1 MSVFKFKEFTVV
13 QKVSPL
19 KVGTDSMLL
28 GSFISTELKSQGL
41 DLGTGTGVLS
51 LMIAQRNPNIFIDA
65 IEINDEVAKECT
77 LNFQNSKWS
86 THLNSITADYLKF
99 PFKKKYDL
107 IFSNPPYHFENI
119 LSPDN
124 GVNLSKHS
132 LQSDF
137 IQFFQLVNQLLIE
150 NGDFWIIL
158 PFSVSG
164 QLTKLANEHGLFLK
178 EYICIH
184 SKPSKKNIRVIINFS
199 RKKQDN
205 IHEREFVIRNENNLY
220 SEEYI
225 ALTKDFHS
233 KDLC

>member
-1 MSVFKFKEFTVV
+1 M
-13 QKVSPL
+13 SPL

-28 GSFISTELKSQGL
+28 GSFISSDLKLQGL
-41 DLGTGTGVLS
+41 DLGAGTGVLS
-51 LMIAQRNPNIFIDA
+51 LMLAQKNQKLQIDA
-65 IEINDEVAKECT
+65 VEIDANVANECD
-77 LNFQNSKWS
+77 LNFQNSKWKKN
-86 THLNSITADYLKF
+86 LKCITADYLQF

-124 GVNLSKHS
+124 GVNISKHS
-132 LQSDF
+132 LLSDY
-137 IQFFQLVNQLLIE
+137 IQFFKLVKQLLTE
-150 NGDFWIIL
+150 NGNFWIIL
-158 PFSVSG
+158 PFSSSD
-164 QLTKLANEHGLFLK
+164 QLTKLASEHRLFLK

-184 SKPSKKNIRVIINFS
+184 SKPSKKNIRVILNFS
-199 RKKQDN
+199 SQKQLD
-205 IHEREFVIRNENNLY
+205 ICRREFVIRNENNLY

>member
-1 MSVFKFKEFTVV
+1 LSVFKFKEFTII

-28 GSFISTELKSQGL
+28 GSFISSDSKLQGL
-41 DLGTGTGVLS
+41 DLGAGTGVLS
-51 LMIAQRNPNIFIDA
+51 LMSAQKNQKLQIDA
-65 IEINDEVAKECT
+65 VEIDANVANECD
-77 LNFQNSKWS
+77 LNFQNSKWRKN
-86 THLNSITADYLKF
+86 LKCITADYLQF

-124 GVNLSKHS
+124 GVNISKHS
-132 LQSDF
+132 LLSDF
-137 IQFFQLVNQLLIE
+137 IQFFQLVKQLLTE
-150 NGDFWIIL
+150 NGNFWIIL
-158 PFSVSG
+158 PFSSSD
-164 QLTKLANEHGLFLK
+164 QLTKLASEHGFFLK

-184 SKPSKKNIRVIINFS
+184 SKPSKKNIRVILNFS
-199 RKKQDN
+199 SQKQLD
-205 IHEREFVIRNENNLY
+205 ICRREFVIRNENNLY

>member
-1 MSVFKFKEFTVV
+1 VNV
-13 QKVSPL
+13 
-19 KVGTDSMLL
+19 
-28 GSFISTELKSQGL
+28 
-41 DLGTGTGVLS
+41 
-51 LMIAQRNPNIFIDA
+51 ANDA
-65 IEINDEVAKECT
+65 NVANECD
-77 LNFQNSKWS
+77 LNFQNSKWRK
-86 THLNSITADYLKF
+86 NIKSISADYLQF
-99 PFKKKYDL
+99 EFNKKYDL

-124 GVNLSKHS
+124 GVNISKHS
-132 LQSDF
+132 LLSDF
-137 IQFFQLVNQLLIE
+137 INFFQLVKQLLTE

-158 PFSVSG
+158 PFSSLD
-164 QLTKLANEHGLFLK
+164 QLTKLANEQGLFLK

-199 RKKQDN
+199 RKKQDA
-205 IHEREFVIRNENNLY
+205 IREREFVIRNENNLY

>member
-1 MSVFKFKEFTVV
+1 M
-13 QKVSPL
+13 SPL

-28 GSFISTELKSQGL
+28 GSFISNDLKLQGL
-41 DLGTGTGVLS
+41 DLGAGTGVLS
-51 LMIAQRNPNIFIDA
+51 LMLAQKNQKLQIDA
-65 IEINDEVAKECT
+65 VEIDTNVAKECV
-77 LNFQNSKWS
+77 LNFQNSKWRKN
-86 THLNSITADYLKF
+86 LKCITADYLQF

-124 GVNLSKHS
+124 GVNISKHS
-132 LQSDF
+132 LLSDY
-137 IQFFQLVNQLLIE
+137 IQFFQLVKQLLTE

-158 PFSVSG
+158 PFSSSD
-164 QLTKLANEHGLFLK
+164 QLTKLASEHRLFLK

-184 SKPSKKNIRVIINFS
+184 SKPSKKNIRVILNFS
-199 RKKQDN
+199 SQKQLD
-205 IHEREFVIRNENNLY
+205 ICRREFVIRNENNLY

>member
-1 MSVFKFKEFTVV
+1 M
-13 QKVSPL
+13 SPL

-28 GSFISTELKSQGL
+28 GSFISSDSKLQGL
-41 DLGTGTGVLS
+41 DLGAGTGVLS
-51 LMIAQRNPNIFIDA
+51 LMLAQKNQKLQIDA
-65 IEINDEVAKECT
+65 VEIDANVANECD
-77 LNFQNSKWS
+77 LNFQNSKWRKNLKCIS
-86 THLNSITADYLKF
+86 ADYLQF
-99 PFKKKYDL
+99 EFKKKYDL

-124 GVNLSKHS
+124 GVNISKHS
-132 LQSDF
+132 MLCDF
-137 IQFFQLVNQLLIE
+137 IQFFQLVKQLLTE

-158 PFSVSG
+158 PFSSLD
-164 QLTKLANEHGLFLK
+164 QLTKLANEQGLFLK

-184 SKPSKKNIRVIINFS
+184 SKPSKKNIRVIMNFS
-199 RKKQDN
+199 SKKQDT
-205 IHEREFVIRNENNLY
+205 IREKEFVIRNENNLY

>member
-1 MSVFKFKEFTVV
+1 
-13 QKVSPL
+13 VSPL

-28 GSFISTELKSQGL
+28 GSFISSDSKLQGL
-41 DLGTGTGVLS
+41 DLGAGTGVLS
-51 LMIAQRNPNIFIDA
+51 LMLAQKNQKLQIDA
-65 IEINDEVAKECT
+65 VEIDANVAKECV
-77 LNFQNSKWS
+77 LNFQNSKWRKN
-86 THLNSITADYLKF
+86 LKCITADYLQF

-124 GVNLSKHS
+124 GVNISKHS
-132 LQSDF
+132 LLSDY
-137 IQFFQLVNQLLIE
+137 IQFFKLVKQLLTE

-158 PFSVSG
+158 PFSSSD
-164 QLTKLANEHGLFLK
+164 QLTKLASEHGLFLK

-184 SKPSKKNIRVIINFS
+184 SKPSKKNIRVILNFS
-199 RKKQDN
+199 SQKQLD
-205 IHEREFVIRNENNLY
+205 ICRREFVIRNENNLY

-225 ALTKDFHS
+225 ALTKYFHS

>member
-1 MSVFKFKEFTVV
+1 
-13 QKVSPL
+13 VSPL

-28 GSFISTELKSQGL
+28 GSFISSDLKLQGL
-41 DLGTGTGVLS
+41 DLGAGTGVLS
-51 LMIAQRNPNIFIDA
+51 LMLAQKNQKLQIDA
-65 IEINDEVAKECT
+65 VEIDANVANECD
-77 LNFQNSKWS
+77 LNFQNSKWKKK
-86 THLNSITADYLKF
+86 LKCITADYLQF

-124 GVNLSKHS
+124 GVNISKHS
-132 LQSDF
+132 LLSDY
-137 IQFFQLVNQLLIE
+137 IQFLQLVKQLLTE

-158 PFSVSG
+158 PFSSSD
-164 QLTKLANEHGLFLK
+164 QLTKLASEHRLFLK

-184 SKPSKKNIRVIINFS
+184 SKPSKKNIRVILNFS
-199 RKKQDN
+199 SQKQLD
-205 IHEREFVIRNENNLY
+205 ICRREFVIRNENNLY

>member
-1 MSVFKFKEFTVV
+1 M
-13 QKVSPL
+13 SPL

-28 GSFISTELKSQGL
+28 GSFISSDLKLQGL
-41 DLGTGTGVLS
+41 DLGAGTGVLS
-51 LMIAQRNPNIFIDA
+51 LMLAQKNQKLQIDA
-65 IEINDEVAKECT
+65 VEIDANVANECD
-77 LNFQNSKWS
+77 LNFQNSKWKKK
-86 THLNSITADYLKF
+86 LKCITADYLQF

-124 GVNLSKHS
+124 GVNISKHS
-132 LQSDF
+132 LLSDY
-137 IQFFQLVNQLLIE
+137 IQFLQLVKQLLTE

-158 PFSVSG
+158 PFSSSD
-164 QLTKLANEHGLFLK
+164 QLTKLASEHRLFLK

-184 SKPSKKNIRVIINFS
+184 SKPSKKNIRVILNFS
-199 RKKQDN
+199 SQKQLD
-205 IHEREFVIRNENNLY
+205 ICRREFVIRNENNLY

>member
-1 MSVFKFKEFTVV
+1 
-13 QKVSPL
+13 VSPL

-28 GSFISTELKSQGL
+28 GSFISSDSKLQGL
-41 DLGTGTGVLS
+41 DLGAGTGVLS
-51 LMIAQRNPNIFIDA
+51 LMLAQKNQKLQIDA
-65 IEINDEVAKECT
+65 VEIDANVANECA
-77 LNFQNSKWS
+77 LNFQNSKWRKN
-86 THLNSITADYLKF
+86 LKCITADYLQF

-124 GVNLSKHS
+124 GVNISKHS
-132 LQSDF
+132 LLSDY
-137 IQFFQLVNQLLIE
+137 IQFFKLVKQLITE

-158 PFSVSG
+158 PFSSSD
-164 QLTKLANEHGLFLK
+164 QLTKLASEHRLFLK

-184 SKPSKKNIRVIINFS
+184 SKPSKKNIRVILNFS
-199 RKKQDN
+199 SQKQVA
-205 IHEREFVIRNENNLY
+205 IREREFVIRNENNLY

>member
-1 MSVFKFKEFTVV
+1 
-13 QKVSPL
+13 
-19 KVGTDSMLL
+19 MLL

-41 DLGTGTGVLS
+41 DLGAGTGVLS
-51 LMIAQRNPNIFIDA
+51 LMLAQKNQKLQIDA
-65 IEINDEVAKECT
+65 VEIDANVANECN
-77 LNFQNSKWS
+77 LNFQNSKWKKN
-86 THLNSITADYLKF
+86 LKCITADYLQF
-99 PFKKKYDL
+99 EFKKKYDL

-124 GVNLSKHS
+124 GVNISKHS
-132 LQSDF
+132 LLSDF
-137 IQFFQLVNQLLIE
+137 IQFFQLVKKLLTE
-150 NGDFWIIL
+150 NGDFWIII
-158 PFSVSG
+158 PFFSSD
-164 QLTKLANEHGLFLK
+164 QLTKLANEYGLFLK
-178 EYICIH
+178 EYIYIH

-205 IHEREFVIRNENNLY
+205 IREREFVIRNENNLY

>member
-1 MSVFKFKEFTVV
+1 M
-13 QKVSPL
+13 SPL

-28 GSFISTELKSQGL
+28 GSFISSDSKLQGL
-41 DLGTGTGVLS
+41 DLGAGTGVLS
-51 LMIAQRNPNIFIDA
+51 LMLAQKNQKLQIDA
-65 IEINDEVAKECT
+65 VEIDANVANECD
-77 LNFQNSKWS
+77 LNFQNSKWRKN
-86 THLNSITADYLKF
+86 LKCINADYLQF

-124 GVNLSKHS
+124 GVNISKHS
-132 LQSDF
+132 LLSDF
-137 IQFFQLVNQLLIE
+137 IQFFQLVKQLLTE
-150 NGDFWIIL
+150 NGNFWIIL
-158 PFSVSG
+158 PFSSSD
-164 QLTKLANEHGLFLK
+164 QLTKLASEHRLFLK

-184 SKPSKKNIRVIINFS
+184 SKPSKKNIRVILNFS
-199 RKKQDN
+199 SQKQVA
-205 IHEREFVIRNENNLY
+205 IREREFVIRNENNLY

>member
-1 MSVFKFKEFTVV
+1 M
-13 QKVSPL
+13 SPL

-28 GSFISTELKSQGL
+28 GSFISSDSKLQGL
-41 DLGTGTGVLS
+41 DLGAGTGVLS
-51 LMIAQRNPNIFIDA
+51 LMLAQKNQKLQIDA
-65 IEINDEVAKECT
+65 VEIDTNVAKECV
-77 LNFQNSKWS
+77 LNFQNSKWRKN
-86 THLNSITADYLKF
+86 LKCITADYLQF

-124 GVNLSKHS
+124 GVNISKHS
-132 LQSDF
+132 LLSDY
-137 IQFFQLVNQLLIE
+137 IQFFQLVKQLLTE

-158 PFSVSG
+158 PFSSSD
-164 QLTKLANEHGLFLK
+164 QLTKLASEHRLFLK

-184 SKPSKKNIRVIINFS
+184 SKPSKKNIRVILNFS
-199 RKKQDN
+199 SQKQLD
-205 IHEREFVIRNENNLY
+205 ICRREFVIRNENNLY

>member
-1 MSVFKFKEFTVV
+1 
-13 QKVSPL
+13 VSPL

-28 GSFISTELKSQGL
+28 GSFISSDSKLQGL
-41 DLGTGTGVLS
+41 DLGAGTGVLS
-51 LMIAQRNPNIFIDA
+51 LMLAQKNQKLQIDA
-65 IEINDEVAKECT
+65 VEIDANVANECA
-77 LNFQNSKWS
+77 LNFQNSKWRKN
-86 THLNSITADYLKF
+86 LKCITADYLQF

-124 GVNLSKHS
+124 GVNISKHS
-132 LQSDF
+132 LLSDY
-137 IQFFQLVNQLLIE
+137 IQFFKLVKQLITE

-158 PFSVSG
+158 PFSSSD
-164 QLTKLANEHGLFLK
+164 QLTKLASEHRLFLK

-184 SKPSKKNIRVIINFS
+184 SKPSKKNIRVILNFS
-199 RKKQDN
+199 SQKQLD
-205 IHEREFVIRNENNLY
+205 ICRREFVIRNENNLY